1 MIYYINNI
9 PSDLADKVEKHII
22 SPEIYWNYKT
32 FTILP
37 EHVSEDN
44 AVSDDFVV
52 RDHPIMHS
60 VMYWQHTTVDW
71 CGVVSE
77 LSNYLIDYFANN
89 IVYEKLI
96 LGRIMANMTFPTKTA
111 VGTIQ
116 QPHTDCIRGDPYYSF
131 LYYPITCD
139 GDTYFFES
147 EKTKKNNLIA
157 KASPIKG
164 TGVFYNSDMVHAGS
178 LPVLSDKRIAINFMF
193 ERTLS
198 Y

>member
-60 VMYWQHTTVDW
+60 VMYWQNTTVDW

-96 LGRIMANMTFPTKTA
+96 L
-111 VGTIQ
+111 GTIQ